1 MVLSGILG
9 GLGMYDSW
17 RKGTTVYTLGITHGN
32 VFWFIVKE
40 DDRLGT
46 FKKSLMT
53 RFEDFNSAQRMKLKV
68 IFRDPVNKS
77 NPSEVTEPQMPSSLK
92 TGVCLKSSSI

>member
-1 MVLSGILG
+1 M

-40 DDRLGT
+40 DNRLGT

-53 RFEDFNSAQRMKLKV
+53 RIDEFNSAQR
-68 IFRDPVNKS
+68 I
-77 NPSEVTEPQMPSSLK
+77 E
-92 TGVCLKSSSI
+92 LKSDFQGPCK